1 MNAGQDR
8 RAEFKRIAVEMLYSR
23 LDIPTPNSILLET
36 KIEDLEIDSL
46 NFIEWEIEL
55 DDRFSFSTAV
65 EFYPESD
72 TVGDV
77 VDRYARALE

>member
-1 MNAGQDR
+1 MIAEPDKK
-8 RAEFKRIAVEMLYSR
+8 AEFKRIAVEMLSSR
-23 LDIPTPNSILLET
+23 LDLPTPSNILLET

-46 NFIEWEIEL
+46 HFIEWEIEL
-55 DDRFSFSTAV
+55 DDRFSFSTVV

-72 TVGDV
+72 TVGEV